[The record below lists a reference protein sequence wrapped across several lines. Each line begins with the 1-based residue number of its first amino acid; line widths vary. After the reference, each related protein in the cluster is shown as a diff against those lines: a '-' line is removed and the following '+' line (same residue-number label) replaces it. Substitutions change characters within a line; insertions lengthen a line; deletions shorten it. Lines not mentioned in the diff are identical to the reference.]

1 MKKLLSLF
9 LSLLLVLTAAGCAE
23 PEMEARPGTQDEV
36 ITAYNEL
43 LTAFGTPLPHE
54 PGYPGY
60 PEEFGDAYLEDGCLV
75 VCLTENTRK
84 MRDAYREI
92 VSQPELLRFVEVE
105 HSYNDLYA
113 IQAAL
118 NLADIS
124 DLEVASYGVDVT
136 GNCLSVGIPD
146 ITKAEQLRAQIEALL
161 PQEVKDLFDEL
172 PLAFHQEDY
181 SIPA

>member
-9 LSLLLVLTAAGCAE
+9 LGLLLSLTAAGCAE

-75 VCLTENTRK
+75 ICLTENTRK
-84 MRDAYREI
+84 MRDAYRDR
-92 VSQPELLRFVEVE
+92 VSQPELLCFVEVE
-105 HSYNDLYA
+105 HSYNNLYA
-113 IQAAL
+113 LQMAL
-118 NLADIS
+118 NAADPI
-124 DLEVASYGVDVT
+124 DGIASYGVDVME
-136 GNCLSVGIPD
+136 NCLSVGIPD
-146 ITKAEQLRAQIEALL
+146 LSNTEDILAQIEARL
-161 PQEVKDLFDEL
+161 PQEVRDLFDEL
-172 PLAFHQEDY
+172 PVSIHQEDY
-181 SIPA
+181 FVPA

>member
-9 LSLLLVLTAAGCAE
+9 LCLLLLLTAFGCAE
-23 PEMEARPGTQDEV
+23 AEIEPRPGTQDDV

-43 LTAFGTPLPHE
+43 LADFGTPLPHE

-84 MRDAYREI
+84 MRDAYRER
-92 VSQPELLRFVEVE
+92 VSQPELLRFREVA

-113 IQAAL
+113 LQ
-118 NLADIS
+118 LAIDIPEDIEWS
-124 DLEVASYGVDVT
+124 SCGIDVSE
-136 GNCLSVGIPD
+136 NRLSVGIPD
-146 ITKAEQLRAQIEALL
+146 ISNADALREQIIDRL
-161 PQEVKDLFDEL
+161 PQEIRELFDEV
-172 PLAFHQEDY
+172 PLYIYEQARFH
-181 SIPA
+181 PA